1 MYYGEIKKTDI
12 ANGTGVRVTLFVS
25 GCRRHCKNCF
35 NPETWSF
42 TNGQPFTD
50 DTAREIIDAL
60 RPSYINGLTLLGG
73 EPMEIENQRA
83 LLPFVRQVR
92 AAYPDKTIWCYTGCT
107 LERDLYVGGTYHCEA
122 TDELMSLIDVLVDG
136 EFIEEK
142 KNLRLR
148 FCGSTNQRIIDM
160 KATRENGR
168 CGVILYRLPM

>member
-83 LLPFVRQVR
+83 FLPFVRQVR

-107 LERDLYVGGTYHCEA
+107 LERDLYAGGTYHCEA

-168 CGVILYRLPM
+168 GGVILYRLPM